1 MTTVSVV
8 IPIYNIER
16 FLHECINSI
25 LAQKYS
31 DYEILLIDD
40 GSMDYSGVISDE
52 YTKNERRI
60 ITIHKKNGGVS
71 SARNCGIENATG
83 NQIMFVDGD
92 DTVKPDY
99 LQNLLIIGDED
110 IVQGG
115 CKILENDYLKPKMS
129 HKEILSDFGRYW
141 FESGTFSVCW
151 QSFSM
156 RFLDSNE
163 IRFEDDVDFAED
175 ERFVIRCLQTANI
188 IRRTSNCGY
197 CYNTDI
203 DTSATKKLRLNRLE
217 IEQDFCER
225 MEKVVINPSQVM
237 PLRFLRWHYAFNH
250 YYKFYK
256 LEKNAYTKRQIKDA
270 IKQAYKSVFFR
281 ECLPY
286 IRSNGSLDQKIE
298 CYFMSYYS
306 HKFYIPILRVVQF
319 LSQIKRKI
327 GGRE

>member
-1 MTTVSVV
+1 MLSISII
-8 IPIYNIER
+8 IPVYQVDKFIEAC
-16 FLHECINSI
+16 LDSI
-25 LAQKYS
+25 LVQS
-31 DYEILLIDD
+31 ISNFELILVDD
-40 GSMDYSGVISDE
+40 GSIDKSGILCDEFTLRDTRVIVCHR
-52 YTKNERRI
+52 KNS
-60 ITIHKKNGGVS
+60 GVS
-71 SARNCGIENATG
+71 SARNLGINCANGE
-83 NQIMFVDGD
+83 QIFFIDAD
-92 DTVKPDY
+92 DTVDIDY
-99 LQNLLIIGDED
+99 IQDLRILGNED
-110 IVQGG
+110 MVQGD
-115 CKILENDYLKPKMS
+115 CKVLENEYLKPFMT
-129 HKEILSDFGRYW
+129 HEEIIADFGRYW
-141 FESGTFSVCW
+141 TESG
-151 QSFSM
+151 SFSCWCKCFNKK
-156 RFLDSNE
+156 FLDNHSL
-163 IRFEDDVDFAED
+163 RFEENFSFAED
-175 ERFVIRCLQTANI
+175 ERFIISCLQQVSLL
-188 IRRTSNCGY
+188 RRTDSCKYN
-197 CYNTDI
+197 YNTEI
-203 DTSATKKLRLNRLE
+203 STSATKKLRLNRLE

-327 GGRE
+327 GGR

>member
-1 MTTVSVV
+1 MLSISII
-8 IPIYNIER
+8 IPVYQVDKYIEAC
-16 FLHECINSI
+16 LDSI
-25 LAQKYS
+25 LVQS
-31 DYEILLIDD
+31 ISSFELILVDD
-40 GSMDYSGVISDE
+40 GSIDKSGILCDEFTLRDTRVIVCHR
-52 YTKNERRI
+52 KNS
-60 ITIHKKNGGVS
+60 GVS
-71 SARNCGIENATG
+71 SARNLGINCANGE
-83 NQIMFVDGD
+83 QIFFVDGD

-99 LQNLLIIGDED
+99 LQNLLILGDED

-115 CKILENDYLKPKMS
+115 CKILENDFLKPKMS

-151 QSFSM
+151 QSFSL
-156 RFLDSNE
+156 RFLDNNE

-203 DTSATKKLRLNRLE
+203 NTSATKKLRLNRLE

-298 CYFMSYYS
+298 GYFMTYYS

-327 GGRE
+327 GGR